1 MRMKLRV
8 LVVFGGESVEHEISI
23 LSAHQVMEAMDP
35 EVYEILP
42 LYIAKNGTM
51 YYDVTLSSLDT
62 FDDLQH
68 ITNNYMEVTLLHR
81 HQHFYMIPLKH
92 HIFTKEIEFDIAFPV
107 LHGTH
112 GEDGM
117 FQGFL
122 STLKIPYVGCS
133 VLAGAIGQDKIIMKQ
148 VLEDSGLPL
157 TPWYFWT
164 MEKPLNDTFFRKAQ
178 RLGYPL
184 IVKPANLGSSIGIEV
199 VHNEV
204 ELHKAMI
211 EAYQY
216 DPRVVIEKVVEH
228 LREINCSVLGDERSC
243 EASVLEEVKKQDEIL
258 SYSDKYIGGKKMKG
272 MVNAPRRDPV
282 DIDEDLYLEIQ
293 LLAKEA
299 FHALCASGVSRI
311 DFLMNDES
319 KDLYVNEIN
328 TIPGSLSFY
337 LWQRSGV
344 SFSMLIDRLIDIAR
358 KRYARAQKQ
367 VFTYDTNILKLN
379 PKGTKT
385 E

>member
-1 MRMKLRV
+1 MKLRV

-23 LSAHQVMEAMDP
+23 LSAHQVMEAMDHKS
-35 EVYEILP
+35 YDIIP
-42 LYIAKNGTM
+42 LYIAKNGKM
-51 YYDVTLSSLDT
+51 YYDITLSSLDT
-62 FDDLQH
+62 FDDLDH
-68 ITNNYMEVTLLHR
+68 VCSCFLEVTLLHR
-81 HQHFYMIPLKH
+81 DQHFFIIPVKH
-92 HIFTKEIEFDIAFPV
+92 HVIKKEIEFDIAFPV

-122 STLKIPYVGCS
+122 ATLKIPYVGCS

-148 VLEDSGLPL
+148 ILEDSGLPV
-157 TPWYFWT
+157 TPWYYWT
-164 MEKPLNDTFFRKAQ
+164 LSKPLEDAFFRKAQ

-184 IVKPANLGSSIGIEV
+184 VVKPANLGSSIGIAV

-216 DPRVVIEKVVEH
+216 DPRVVIEKAVEH
-228 LREINCSVLGDERSC
+228 LREINCSVLGDEREC

-282 DIDEDLYLEIQ
+282 DIDEDMRLEIRQ
-293 LLAKEA
+293 LSKET
-299 FHALCASGVSRI
+299 FRALCASGVSRI

-344 SFSMLIDRLIDIAR
+344 PFSTLIDRLIELAT
-358 KRYARAQKQ
+358 KRYARIQKQ
-367 VFTYDTNILKLN
+367 IFTYDTNILKLN
-379 PKGTKT
+379 PKGGKLK
-385 E
+385 